1 MIKFAIELQNV
12 QRIMTSLTLPRR
24 SFVTAQRSRTYFHS
38 PQIAGERRGE
48 IKMTEGTTPGS
59 QFADP
64 AGLGLAGFAMTTFL
78 LSLANANI
86 LHESGEVLGLAV
98 FYGGIAQFLAGL
110 WEYAKGNTFGATAFC
125 SYGAF
130 WLSFWYLLTKTPSGS
145 FGGNAVA
152 AYLFV
157 WAIFTAYMTIAAT
170 RTSTAVLL
178 IFVFLTLTF
187 AALGIGAVSSG
198 HAGWTKIGGYLG
210 IVTAVL
216 AWYGSFA
223 TVTNSTYKRTVLP
236 VGPRN

>member
-1 MIKFAIELQNV
+1 MADA
-12 QRIMTSLTLPRR
+12 P
-24 SFVTAQRSRTYFHS
+24 
-38 PQIAGERRGE
+38 
-48 IKMTEGTTPGS
+48 TPGS

-78 LSLANANI
+78 LSLFNAHI

-110 WEYAKGNTFGATAFC
+110 WEFAKGNTFGAVAFC

-130 WLSFWYLLTKTPSGS
+130 WLSFWYLLTNTAGS
-145 FGGNAVA
+145 TIGGNAVA
-152 AYLFV
+152 MYLFA

-170 RTSTAVLL
+170 KTNVVVLL
-178 IFVFLTLTF
+178 VFIALTLTF
-187 AALGIGAVSSG
+187 VGLAIGAIAPG
-198 HAGWTKIGGYLG
+198 YETWTKIGGWLG
-210 IVTAVL
+210 IVTAAL

-236 VGPRN
+236 VGPLN